1 MPACFE
7 ADYKNMATEYI
18 LTDKELGEVV
28 IRPDARARRLTFRMK
43 EGRMHATVPPG
54 TSVAAV
60 RSAIDELRPRLR
72 KACLAH
78 ARTQIDLDYRI
89 DAEFFKLSLVRDKGS
104 RFLSR
109 SELGETQIVCPPD
122 ADFAD
127 EGLQTWLRK
136 VIVEA
141 LRSNAKVVLPPR
153 LYALARRHGL
163 EYAGVKINTSR
174 SRWGS
179 CSARK
184 GINLSCY
191 LMLLPARL
199 MDYVLLH
206 ELAHTREMNHGER
219 FWALLDAMTGGE
231 ARLLREEMKRYRTE
245 LPGD

>member
-1 MPACFE
+1 MV
-7 ADYKNMATEYI
+7 TEYI
-18 LTDKELGEVV
+18 LTDKELGEVRV
-28 IRPDARARRLTFRMK
+28 CPHMRARRFTFRMK
-43 EGRMHATVPPG
+43 EGRMHVTVPPG

-60 RSAIDELRPRLR
+60 RRVIDELRPRLR

-78 ARTQIDLDYRI
+78 ARVTIDLDYRI
-89 DAEFFKLSLVRDKGS
+89 DAEFFKLSLVRGTGP

-109 SELGETQIVCPPD
+109 SELGNMQIVCPPG

-141 LRSNAKVVLPPR
+141 LRSNAKVVLPSR
-153 LYALARRHGL
+153 LDALAHRHGL
-163 EYAGVKINTSR
+163 DYAGVKINTSR

-199 MDYVLLH
+199 IDYVLLH
-206 ELAHTREMNHGER
+206 ELAHTREMNHGEH
-219 FWALLDAMTGGE
+219 FWALLDAMTDGR
-231 ARLLREEMKRYRTE
+231 ARLLREEMKAHRTE